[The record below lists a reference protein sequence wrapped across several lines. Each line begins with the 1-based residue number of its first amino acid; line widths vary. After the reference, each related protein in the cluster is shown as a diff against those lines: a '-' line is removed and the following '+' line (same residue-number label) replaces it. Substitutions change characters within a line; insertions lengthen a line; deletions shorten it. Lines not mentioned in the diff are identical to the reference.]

1 MENNE
6 QIKVAVLEEQMKTLG
21 EGFKTLGN
29 KIDNLTDKIDNNYVK
44 KEDFNPVKAT
54 VESLKL
60 WQAKVV
66 GMALVVAVVV
76 DYAIRYITKT

>member
-1 MENNE
+1 METTE
-6 QIKVAVLEEQMKTLG
+6 IVKVAVLEEQMKALG
-21 EGFKTLGN
+21 KGLESLGT
-29 KIDNLTDKIDNNYVK
+29 KIDTLTDRIDNNYVK

-66 GMALVVAVVV
+66 GIAIASAVIV
-76 DYAIRYITKT
+76 DYVFRAIIKN